1 MTFELTGDTCFARY
15 MREAATQQ
23 IANREKQT
31 DKLFDGYGYPTWTN
45 NRYAP
50 NTYRDV
56 GRGGQRIGWNTKNSR
71 VVIVFSNQEDWMD
84 DVYKLAKSWG
94 DVQ

>member
-1 MTFELTGDTCFARY
+1 

-50 NTYRDV
+50 NTYRAV